1 MIDRAAAQPHYRRA
15 FLDWLA
21 CAAGGWNEPAA
32 AAARAVGDGTT
43 DRVAAL
49 ATAGHVLDF
58 DDTYGPGLSHISAPT
73 APAAL
78 IVGAAAGASIGEVL
92 DAYAAG
98 FEAMAAVA
106 QASHPALYERGW
118 HPTAVTGTI
127 GAATAAASV
136 FGFDGGRTR
145 VAQQLAVLGAGGLRS
160 AFGTDGKALQ
170 VGVAAAQG
178 VRGALLAG
186 RGAIAADSIEAG
198 FASAYG
204 GEWAEPGERLA
215 IEENWIKA
223 FPCCLQTH
231 SAIEAAEIAA
241 SQGADTGGSGVVTVH
256 HRSRQAAPLDDVT
269 TGLEAKFSIPYVV
282 AFTLLFAAPEV
293 ESFTTVDAAARELA
307 SRISVEID
315 DDLRQ
320 SEAVL
325 VWNGRVNEPPI
336 EVRVAA
342 ARGSPDHPLSDEQL
356 ANKVRSLAGT
366 RLDGV
371 FDVTTRPAAE
381 VLALVEQ
388 TCTGL
393 LGG

>member
-1 MIDRAAAQPHYRRA
+1 MIDRFAARPLYRRA

-21 CAAGGWNEPAA
+21 CALAGRNEPAA
-32 AAARAVGDGTT
+32 VAARAVGDGTT

-78 IVGAAAGASIGEVL
+78 VVGATTGASIGEVL
-92 DAYAAG
+92 DAYVAG

-106 QASHPALYERGW
+106 AASHPALYERGW

-127 GAATAAASV
+127 GAATAAAAV
-136 FGFDGGRTR
+136 IGFDEVQTR

-170 VGVAAAQG
+170 VGVASAQG

-186 RGAIAADSIEAG
+186 WGATASDSIAAG
-198 FASAYG
+198 FAAAYG
-204 GEWAEPGERLA
+204 GEWAEPGEAAA
-215 IEENWIKA
+215 IEKNWIKA

-231 SAIEAAEIAA
+231 AAIEAAEAA
-241 SQGADTGGSGVVTVH
+241 VLQGADGAGSGVVTVH
-256 HRSRQAAPLDDVT
+256 RRSRQAAPLDDVT
-269 TGLEAKFSIPYVV
+269 TGLEAKFSIPYTV
-282 AFTLLFAAPEV
+282 AFTILYGAPDVADFA
-293 ESFTTVDAAARELA
+293 SVDAGARDLA

-315 DDLRQ
+315 DELRQ
-320 SEAVL
+320 SEAL
-325 VWNGRVNEPPI
+325 LAWSGGTNDSPI
-336 EVRVAA
+336 EIRVDA
-342 ARGSPDHPLSDEQL
+342 ARGSPEHPLSDEQL
-356 ANKVRSLAGT
+356 AAKVRSLAGS

-371 FDVTTRPAAE
+371 LDDPARPAAE
-381 VLALVEQ
+381 ILALVEE
-388 TCTGL
+388 L
-393 LGG
+393 

>member
-1 MIDRAAAQPHYRRA
+1 MIDRSAAQPLYRRA

-21 CAAGGWNEPAA
+21 CALAGRNEPAA

-78 IVGAAAGASIGEVL
+78 VVGATTGASIGEVI

-106 QASHPALYERGW
+106 AASHPALYERGW

-127 GAATAAASV
+127 GAATATAAV
-136 FGFDGGRTR
+136 LGFDESQTR
-145 VAQQLAVLGAGGLRS
+145 AGQQLAVLGAGGLRS

-186 RGAIAADSIEAG
+186 WGATATDSIAAG
-198 FASAYG
+198 FSAAYG
-204 GEWAEPGERLA
+204 GEWAEPGTTLA

-231 SAIEAAEIAA
+231 AAIEAAAA
-241 SQGADTGGSGVVTVH
+241 AVQQGVDGEGSGVVTVH
-256 HRSRQAAPLDDVT
+256 RRSRQAAPLDDVA
-269 TGLEAKFSIPYVV
+269 TGLEAKFSIPYTV
-282 AFTLLFAAPEV
+282 AFTVLHGAPDVAAFAG
-293 ESFTTVDAAARELA
+293 VDAAVRELA
-307 SRISVEID
+307 SRISIEID
-315 DDLRQ
+315 DELRQ

-325 VWNGRVNEPPI
+325 VWRRGPSASPI
-336 EVRVAA
+336 EIRVDA
-342 ARGSPDHPLSDEQL
+342 ARGSPEHPLSDEQL
-356 ANKVRSLAGT
+356 AAKVRSLAGS
-366 RLDGV
+366 RLEGV
-371 FDVTTRPAAE
+371 LDDPARPAAE
-381 VLALVEQ
+381 ILGLVEEV
-388 TCTGL
+388 
-393 LGG
+393 